1 MKHSEDFNKLFDPFE
16 IERMRQ
22 KTTTK
27 TTIPPSTEISEILRR
42 VDVASLKNNGISN
55 AYGNNPFDNWV
66 SETQSKYRDERTG
79 YPEQQ
84 PVYNNIDPT
93 PSNIVNVIDYLPTYH
108 NDGTLLTV
116 DEIINNVKKYFD
128 HK

>member
-1 MKHSEDFNKLFDPFE
+1 MKHSEEFKKLFDPFE

-22 KTTTK
+22 ITTKK
-27 TTIPPSTEISEILRR
+27 TTISQPTG
-42 VDVASLKNNGISN
+42 K
-55 AYGNNPFDNWV
+55 YGNNPFDNWI
-66 SETQSKYRDERTG
+66 SETQSIYRDERTG

>member
-1 MKHSEDFNKLFDPFE
+1 MKHSEVFKKLFDPFE

-22 KTTTK
+22 ITTKK
-27 TTIPPSTEISEILRR
+27 TTISQPT
-42 VDVASLKNNGISN
+42 
-55 AYGNNPFDNWV
+55 V
-66 SETQSKYRDERTG
+66 SETQSKYRDDRTG

-84 PVYNNIDPT
+84 PVYNNIEQT

-108 NDGTLLTV
+108 KDGTLLTV